1 MQHSLIYDLLVIL
14 AAGLVASL
22 VCRWLRVSVLLGYL
36 LVGVLLGDGNLG
48 WIHDENHQ
56 LEDFAEAGVFLL
68 LFTIGLEFSLDD
80 LRSLGRKL
88 VIGGSVQMLL
98 VAIPVMLV
106 LLATSMPF
114 ETAFLIGVATSF
126 SSTVLVFK
134 ALSEWGQTSLPHGRR
149 AVGIL
154 LFQDAALVPLLL
166 LVPLLTGAG
175 ETTDGARYVWL
186 ALTSVLFV
194 VTIIALRTLLAKW
207 MIPLLARFRSPE
219 MVILFTLVALGGVTL
234 GAFNIGLPPAV
245 GAFSAG
251 LIFNG
256 NRWTKQIDALILP
269 FRETFAAIF
278 FVGLGLIF
286 DPRLVWNE
294 PLWMFGCLL
303 AMISVKALAATIA
316 LRLTGLAWRA
326 AWGMGIGLAH
336 VGEFAFVL
344 TLLGLDANVL
354 SEQNY
359 QRIVA
364 IAVGSLILTPLLL
377 KLGLSGIRDQTVQEG
392 VDLSTAVRETSENRA
407 TVIGAGPIGR
417 QVASQLE
424 TVGKDACLIDFSSI
438 NLHPFAQEGFRTI
451 AGDATDRSVLRLAY
465 ADQAAIT
472 AVCVPDDE
480 TALRVVR
487 VVKELNPD
495 GFILVRCRF
504 QSNVSK
510 LRSAGADA
518 VVSEEAEATSA
529 ILKTLARIAS
539 SGQ

>member
-1 MQHSLIYDLLVIL
+1 MTELVIQDLLIIL

-22 VCRWLRVSVLLGYL
+22 VCRQLRISVLMGYL
-36 LVGVLLGDGNLG
+36 IAGALLGGGVSG
-48 WIHDENHQ
+48 WVLDQGHQ
-56 LEDFAEAGVFLL
+56 LESFADAGVFLL
-68 LFTIGLEFSLDD
+68 LFSIGLEFSLDD
-80 LRSLGRKL
+80 LRRLGRNL
-88 VIGGSVQMLL
+88 FIGGAVQMLL
-98 VAIPVMLV
+98 VAVPVGGLLIWQDVAWQPSV
-106 LLATSMPF
+106 LIAAALA
-114 ETAFLIGVATSF
+114 F

-134 ALSEWGQTSLPHGRR
+134 ALSEWGQSQKPHGQR
-149 AVGIL
+149 AIGIL

-166 LVPLLTGAG
+166 LVPLLTGTD
-175 ETTDGARYVWL
+175 ETIGVRDYLRLAVVSVVFLFAVIAARHLLGVWLIPRLARY
-186 ALTSVLFV
+186 
-194 VTIIALRTLLAKW
+194 
-207 MIPLLARFRSPE
+207 RSPE
-219 MVILFTLVALGGVTL
+219 LIILFTIVSLGGVTS
-234 GAFNIGLPPAV
+234 AAHAVGLPPAV
-245 GAFSAG
+245 GAFAAG

-256 NRWTKQIDALILP
+256 NRWTRQIDALVLP

-407 TVIGAGPIGR
+407 SVIGAGPIGR